1 MDDKNIIFIVG
12 AGRSG
17 TTWLHMMLGAHPAV
31 ATGQESQLFEK
42 YLRRLDEQ
50 WQRELNYPETEDLRR
65 HGISSYVKDDEFT
78 RLMRNFAV
86 GVFENV
92 LAAKAGASV
101 FLEKSPNNSFNI
113 DLIIRCFPGAKFIH
127 VIRDGRDVASSVLAA
142 RKSWGRQWAT
152 RHASDAAA
160 EWQRAVTES
169 ARLKDMTAS
178 YTEVRYED
186 LLTKGQQELG
196 RIFEFTGLPV
206 EDSFVTEMYE
216 RFSFKKL
223 QQNDYKRDVFLNTG
237 VAAASGTENRPE
249 PKGFFRKGVAGDWQN
264 SLSTSQLEE
273 IYWVAGETLAR
284 LGYTDD
290 ASQVSAAPWSIRRR
304 DIMKSI
310 KNGVRRLG
318 GKLLS

>member
-42 YLRRLDEQ
+42 YLRKLDEQ
-50 WQRELNYPETEDLRR
+50 WQREMNYPETEDLRR
-65 HGISSYVKDDEFT
+65 HGISSYVNEEEFT
-78 RLMRNFAV
+78 SLMRNLAV

-92 LAAKAGASV
+92 LAAKPGASV

-113 DLIIRCFPGAKFIH
+113 DLIVRCFPGAKFIH
-127 VIRDGRDVASSVLAA
+127 VIRDGRDVATSVLAA

-152 RHASDAAA
+152 RHAGDAAA

-169 ARLKDMTAS
+169 ARLKKMTGS
-178 YTEVRYED
+178 YAEVRYED
-186 LLTKGQQELG
+186 MLVDGRNELA
-196 RIFEFTGLPV
+196 RIFDFLELPV
-206 EDSFVTEMYE
+206 EECFVAETFE

-223 QQNDYKRDVFLNTG
+223 QKNEYERDVFLNTG
-237 VAAASGTENRPE
+237 VAAASGTTNRPE

-264 SLSTSQLEE
+264 SLSESQLAE
-273 IYWVAGETLAR
+273 IYWVAGGTLTT
-284 LGYTDD
+284 LGYVEDLKPVT
-290 ASQVSAAPWSIRRR
+290 SAPWSIRRR
-304 DIMKSI
+304 GVMK
-310 KNGVRRLG
+310 GVKHGIRKLG
-318 GKLLS
+318 GKLFS